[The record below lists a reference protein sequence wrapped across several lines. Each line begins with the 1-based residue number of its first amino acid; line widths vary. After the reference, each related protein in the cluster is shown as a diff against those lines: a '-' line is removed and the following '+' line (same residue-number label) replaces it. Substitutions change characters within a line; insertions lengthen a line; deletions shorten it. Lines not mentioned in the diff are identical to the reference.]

1 MNDIDE
7 QGLAEA
13 ERIFLDLYAE
23 RCVRGLD
30 AEKERRYQI
39 LKTELRDA
47 HAMLGTSPWR
57 PRS

>member
-1 MNDIDE
+1 VNDIDE

-13 ERIFLDLYAE
+13 ERLHRELLAE

-30 AEKERRYQI
+30 AGNERRYQI
-39 LKTELRDA
+39 LKAELRDA